1 MTADNITLQ
10 ELATITG
17 FSVDKLRRLRKA
29 GKIPSGWQA
38 NRFAPVIYS
47 KTEALKIQKMAK
59 DD

>member
-47 KTEALKIQKMAK
+47 KTEPLKIQKMAK
-59 DD
+59 ND